1 MERDSPMLGRML
13 GAARLNVATFEEV
26 EHDQGAT
33 IQAMFVVVLVTIAS
47 LVGGMLAGDDFD
59 IVRGLVFGAIRGVGA
74 WALWAFV
81 TWIVGSTILATKD
94 TKADWGE
101 LARCTGFAQTPG
113 ILSIFLFVSGVGWV
127 IGLLAFIWQIA
138 AMLVGVRQALDYT
151 STWRAIFVV
160 LIAAIPAGI
169 LVGVFVY
176 ILGIAEAWTGGEAAD
191 AAEQA
196 LRMLGIGSFLTA

>member
-1 MERDSPMLGRML
+1 ML

-26 EHDQGAT
+26 EQDRGAT
-33 IQAMFVVVLVTIAS
+33 IQAMLVVVLVTIAS
-47 LVGGMLAGDDFD
+47 IVGGMLAGDDFD

-74 WALWAFV
+74 WALWALV
-81 TWIVGSTILATKD
+81 TWIIGTTILATKD
-94 TKADWGE
+94 TKANWGE

-113 ILSIFLFVSGVGWV
+113 ILSVFVFVPGVGGV
-127 IGLLAFIWQIA
+127 IALLAFVWQLA

-151 STWRAIFVV
+151 STWRAFFVV
-160 LIAAIPAGI
+160 LISLIPVAILFIIFAS
-169 LVGVFVY
+169 
-176 ILGIAEAWTGGEAAD
+176 ILGIADTSTGGEAMD

>member
-1 MERDSPMLGRML
+1 MLSRML

-26 EHDQGAT
+26 EQDRGAT
-33 IQAMFVVVLVTIAS
+33 IQAMLVVVLVTIAS
-47 LVGGMLAGDDFD
+47 IVGGMLAGDDFD

-74 WALWAFV
+74 WALWALV
-81 TWIVGSTILATKD
+81 TWIIGTTILATKD
-94 TKADWGE
+94 TKANWGE

-113 ILSIFLFVSGVGWV
+113 ILSVFVFVPGVGGV
-127 IGLLAFIWQIA
+127 IALLAFVWQLA

-151 STWRAIFVV
+151 STWRAFFVV
-160 LIAAIPAGI
+160 LISLIPVAILFIIFAS
-169 LVGVFVY
+169 
-176 ILGIAEAWTGGEAAD
+176 ILGIADTSTGGEAMD